1 MSDLKHLPA
10 VAYTDSDKVSYAVTN
25 LAAQSQCTGRRF
37 FRLVLAIFCGY
48 AAWNALQSFAE
59 DPARLGD
66 DDFRADRFGLVA
78 PDVLPVDAHTDL
90 CPQVEPLHPSAHA
103 DLDATL
109 MALYA
114 TEEFQTKAF
123 GKLSGAIQIPYVFAG
138 FMLWH
143 VGSLRTM
150 RSTLALAPSLM
161 MT

>member
-10 VAYTDSDKVSYAVTN
+10 AAYTDGDKVSYAVTN

-37 FRLVLAIFCGY
+37 FRLLLALFCGY
-48 AAWNALQSFAE
+48 AAWSALQSYAE
-59 DPARLGD
+59 DQATLPGD

-109 MALYA
+109 IALYA
-114 TEEFQTKAF
+114 TEDFQTKAF

-138 FMLWH
+138 LVLWH
-143 VGSLRTM
+143 LGSLRSM
-150 RSTLALAPSLM
+150 LAPALSLM